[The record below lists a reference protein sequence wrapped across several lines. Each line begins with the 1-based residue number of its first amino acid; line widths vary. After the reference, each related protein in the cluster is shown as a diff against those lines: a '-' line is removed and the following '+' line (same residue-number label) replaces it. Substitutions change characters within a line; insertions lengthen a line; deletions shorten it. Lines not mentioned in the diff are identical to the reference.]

1 MTTLGIDLAVRAAHV
16 ATLTDERGKVVWAKR
31 RFRNCCDDLMA
42 LSAAAGATDD
52 LTVVME
58 PTRNS
63 WVLVAAHF
71 KAAGAKVVLVAP
83 EQSADL
89 RRYYKKHVKNDRL
102 DSMLLARLPLLHP
115 DGLDELADLG
125 PADALKRAV
134 RRRVKLVEQHLA
146 CRQRLDTMLDLLGP
160 GYVDVLGIRASKT
173 SLLVLERYGD
183 PRSLRRLG
191 LNRLTAVLRRTSGG
205 KWNAEHAQRLL
216 DAANEAIAMWSGGGL
231 DFTELAWD
239 LASEVRVL
247 RQLEHEITRLDDRIT
262 ELYTNADPKKIVLS
276 APGIGPVLA
285 AGISGRLGDAD
296 RFANLA
302 AVRSFSGMV
311 PRVNQSG
318 NTDTRPGITKQGD
331 PGLRRDMWFAA
342 DLARHQDPQLAA
354 KYYRLIVERRLHHS
368 SALCHVSTTLLTRI
382 AACWRTGQPYV
393 VRDVDGRAVTPS
405 EARAMI
411 AARYTVPPE
420 ARRHSRVPDAKSE
433 PTK

>member
-285 AGISGRLGDAD
+285 AGIRGRLGDAD

-318 NTDTRPGITKQGD
+318 NTDTRAGVTKQGD

>member
-1 MTTLGIDLAVRAAHV
+1 
-16 ATLTDERGKVVWAKR
+16 
-31 RFRNCCDDLMA
+31 MA

-276 APGIGPVLA
+276 APGIGPVLS
-285 AGISGRLGDAD
+285 AGIRGRLGDAD

>member
-1 MTTLGIDLAVRAAHV
+1 
-16 ATLTDERGKVVWAKR
+16 
-31 RFRNCCDDLMA
+31 LMA

-285 AGISGRLGDAD
+285 AGIRGRLGDAD

>member
-285 AGISGRLGDAD
+285 AGIRGRLGDAD